1 MARALLRHHVTI
13 FLPLNF
19 FATLSSLLRG
29 LFFGRAQSQVGWNKL
44 RAVPAAQSF
53 RVIQCRNCARLVQPT
68 KIHYKNSQPLG
79 GFFFG
84 RTQSQVA
91 RNEA

>member
-1 MARALLRHHVTI
+1 MARAFLRHHVTI

-53 RVIQCRNCARLVQPT
+53 RVIQCRNCARLVPA
-68 KIHYKNSQPLG
+68 YKNSQPLG